1 MRFGHGRVGFGLV
14 VDGVGSVIII
24 GPVGFVGRGSTWV
37 VGFVVISVTS
47 IGPVGFVGRGSTW
60 VVGFVGTIQA
70 WLVGWQEN
78 IPSPSQWQS

>member
-1 MRFGHGRVGFGLV
+1 MWLGQGKVGFGLV
-14 VDGVGSVIII
+14 VDGVGSVITI
-24 GPVGFVGRGSTWV
+24 GPVGFVGTGSMWV
-37 VGFVVISVTS
+37 VGVVSVIT

-78 IPSPSQWQS
+78 IPSPSQ